1 MADSISYFPYPIGIT
16 SYSSPNKFV
25 LDLARE
31 LYANYIITDAERDA
45 YRAISY
51 AYTFWNCLP
60 EDWKNSI
67 TGNPAKITVSIGNNP
82 LYNDGHNNLP

>member
-51 AYTFWNCLP
+51 AYTFWN
-60 EDWKNSI
+60 
-67 TGNPAKITVSIGNNP
+67 
-82 LYNDGHNNLP
+82 